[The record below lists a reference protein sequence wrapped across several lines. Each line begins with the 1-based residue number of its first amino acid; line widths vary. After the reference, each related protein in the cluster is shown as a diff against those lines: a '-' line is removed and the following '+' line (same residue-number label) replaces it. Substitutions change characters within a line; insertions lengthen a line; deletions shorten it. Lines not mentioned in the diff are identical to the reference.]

1 MAMSLENSTLP
12 NFRAIELNTIA
23 LGVLRNSTVNARSK
37 MPEIL
42 MSLSSLS
49 FGEFLYLISV
59 SPHL

>member
-1 MAMSLENSTLP
+1 MSLVNSALP
-12 NFRAIELNTIA
+12 DFRVIELNTLA
-23 LGVLRNSTVNARSK
+23 LGILRNSTVNARSK

-49 FGEFLYLISV
+49 FGEFTYLMSV